1 VRAGKAHFFNI
12 AFIRDF
18 PEYTPMKASVSAGL
32 IALFVAALF
41 PSSAAAQHDYFRAL
55 GSPRQ
60 ISQVQPLQPDEEE
73 KYNLMIGPVRFSAA
87 AGVGL
92 EWNDN
97 ISLSDDDRQSDFIF
111 RPSLNIDS
119 NWQITE
125 LNTLRFSIGA
135 SYAKYFKHSEFDSR
149 SVLLSPNTELAFTV
163 HVGQVAITLRDRF
176 SYQEDPYDLPVL
188 SDVANYRRF
197 ENLASIQADWQAT
210 ESLKISSGYS
220 HYNFWSRDDEF
231 SQLDRAIDTVYVRP
245 SLQITPAIEVGVHGS
260 VSWVR
265 FKEDVQNDGQNYM
278 IGPFTTIA
286 FSESLSLYV
295 EGGLQRFNFDDG
307 GTILDTD
314 DSSTWYL
321 KSILNHKLSD
331 YFVHRVAFSKTTE
344 VGFDTNFYELYHA
357 EYAADWKLTPSLSV
371 DPTAFYEHYE
381 TSGVSPEEANRYGAA
396 LGLRYVLTPS
406 ITMGAD
412 YRFIL
417 KDSNIEDADYRQNMV
432 LLSLYYNF

>member
-1 VRAGKAHFFNI
+1 
-12 AFIRDF
+12 
-18 PEYTPMKASVSAGL
+18 MKASVSAGL
-32 IALFVAALF
+32 IALFLAALF
-41 PSSAAAQHDYFRAL
+41 PSTAAAQHDYFRAL

-73 KYNLMIGPVRFSAA
+73 KYNLMIGPIRFSAA

-97 ISLSDDDRQSDFIF
+97 ITLSDNDRQSDFIF

-210 ESLKISSGYS
+210 ESLKISTGYS

-245 SLQITPAIEVGVHGS
+245 SLQLTPAIEVGVNGS

-278 IGPFTTIA
+278 IGPFATIA

-307 GTILDTD
+307 GAILDTD

-344 VGFDTNFYELYHA
+344 VGFNTNYYELYHA
-357 EYAADWKLTPSLSV
+357 EYAADWKLTPSFSV

-396 LGLRYVLTPS
+396 VGLRYVLTPS